1 MRAAILVLALFLAG
15 AARAGTTEDAYRGA
29 DPALLATVR
38 ADFAAA
44 PESAAAAERLAQHL
58 AGALPADVESWPPV
72 FRAYRAAL
80 EGLAGKHSR
89 RPWDKYRR
97 AKAGLARFHGLA
109 EAHPD
114 SIEIRMLRYSFCS
127 QLPGFFEMR
136 PQAEADLAV
145 LVERF
150 ERNDDPRVDEAYR
163 LGSIRWIL
171 RNGAPPPAIRRRLEA
186 LLPGAPPPESTGI
199 RQKRA
204 SPAARRGVG

>member
-1 MRAAILVLALFLAG
+1 MRTAILVPALFLAV
-15 AARAGTTEDAYRGA
+15 AARAGTIEDAYRGA
-29 DPALLATVR
+29 DPVLLATVR

-44 PESAAAAERLAQHL
+44 PESAAAAERLARHL

-80 EGLAGKHSR
+80 AGLAGKHSR

-97 AKAGLARFHGLA
+97 AKAGLAQFQGLA

-114 SIEIRMLRYSFCS
+114 SVEIRMLRYSFCS
-127 QLPGFFEMR
+127 QLPGFFETR

-145 LVERF
+145 LVGQF
-150 ERNDDPRVDEAYR
+150 ERNEDPRIDEAYR

-171 RNGAPPPAIRRRLEA
+171 RNGAPPPALRRRLEA
-186 LLPGAPPPESTGI
+186 LLPGAPAPPESGKI
-199 RQKRA
+199 GLL
-204 SPAARRGVG
+204 PPRGGE